1 MTRPHAHDTH
11 THTCARVWEML
22 CTHTTR
28 ANTARTRTNHIFFTH
43 GDRTLR
49 SDASTRQMSRQ
60 RPGSGLQ
67 RPLRCSMAPPAP
79 FTHPPPAS
87 GGTDLHNEDMQGGK
101 WGVMRGS
108 DAAGGRKPV
117 SRRVNEHITAKN
129 GRAEARPGAFERQR
143 IIPQR
148 MPRAPLRSPR
158 HHASAP
164 CDCTRGRASAHG
176 CQQSRGVVA
185 PLSARRRGPDDRRLS
200 TEGRKR

>member
-1 MTRPHAHDTH
+1 MLGTQTQPQRAQITFFPTH
-11 THTCARVWEML
+11 C
-22 CTHTTR
+22 
-28 ANTARTRTNHIFFTH
+28 
-43 GDRTLR
+43 DRTHP
-49 SDASTRQMSRQ
+49 TRQSGTEKMSRSA
-60 RPGSGLQ
+60 GSGLQ
-67 RPLRCSMAPPAP
+67 CGHCAARCPPQHP
-79 FTHPPPAS
+79 SHPPPAS
-87 GGTDLHNEDMQGGK
+87 GATDLHNEDMQGGK

>member
-1 MTRPHAHDTH
+1 MGDRFSTSTRWNGIALGARLRTELSSPSFVHFLRFSSCSVLLSTGRGWKREILTRPHAHDTH

-87 GGTDLHNEDMQGGK
+87 GGTDLHNENMQGGK

-108 DAAGGRKPV
+108 DAAGWSGRKP
-117 SRRVNEHITAKN
+117 
-129 GRAEARPGAFERQR
+129 EAGE
-143 IIPQR
+143 
-148 MPRAPLRSPR
+148 
-158 HHASAP
+158 
-164 CDCTRGRASAHG
+164 
-176 CQQSRGVVA
+176 
-185 PLSARRRGPDDRRLS
+185 
-200 TEGRKR
+200 